1 MSRVYWTETAEAA
14 RDARI
19 EFIARTSLDAALE
32 QLEEVQRQT
41 TRLVTFNHLG
51 RPGKTKGT
59 RDLTINRTSFVVTYR
74 IIGDNIQIMRF
85 RHTSEKS

>member
-1 MSRVYWTETAEAA
+1 MSRVYWAEMAESA

-32 QLEEVQRQT
+32 QFEEVHRQT
-41 TRLVTFNHLG
+41 TRLLTFKYLG

-85 RHTSEKS
+85 RHASEKS